1 MVVDRYEKLEGCL
14 KILTPAEAGLFVASG
29 CERVRPYSRCLLE
42 TDQRPEFELGMRADK
57 GLWNRV
63 MNGTELTSEIYESV
77 LSFLDGVF
85 EEDEE
90 DEPQDLLYHLPYDA
104 FCVIESFRASQ
115 AIRTVT
121 ETR

>member
-1 MVVDRYEKLEGCL
+1 
-14 KILTPAEAGLFVASG
+14 
-29 CERVRPYSRCLLE
+29 
-42 TDQRPEFELGMRADK
+42 
-57 GLWNRV
+57 